1 MTAPTPTPTTEDAEL
16 RAARRDRVFD
26 AMATVGLDALVLG
39 RRDSVA
45 YATGARSLWT
55 AGSRP
60 FGPAC
65 VLVEAAQSIHLL
77 SSWDEGMPPEV
88 PFAHLF
94 GVTWNGAILAGALA
108 AIPGLATGDADRR
121 RRPVAGVRAHGP
133 EPRARGRAACPPTT

>member
-1 MTAPTPTPTTEDAEL
+1 MTRPAATGEAEL

-26 AMATVGLDALVLG
+26 AMATVGLDVLVLG

-65 VLVEAAQSIHLL
+65 VLVE
-77 SSWDEGMPPEV
+77 
-88 PFAHLF
+88 
-94 GVTWNGAILAGALA
+94 
-108 AIPGLATGDADRR
+108 
-121 RRPVAGVRAHGP
+121 
-133 EPRARGRAACPPTT
+133 PRARSICCRAGTRACRPRSPSNTSTG